1 MSVNYAQRQEKK
13 YPQCVES
20 DYTAVRKMQP
30 WPMFPVSFVTALAAA
45 IGSSLMS
52 THQQHKR
59 SDPIFGCCRQS
70 QNKPFQNNHTP
81 FPKHH
86 TQQLPVYLKYLQ
98 YPQKPGKCLPHF
110 PFDYSAIRGQVLTYT
125 RHERCLPFTLALGK
139 YSWLVL
145 TIAVQLLTIFGTNS
159 AIHPRQQQYTLSAVG
174 KYPTS
179 TYSYNLMQ
187 Q

>member
-1 MSVNYAQRQEKK
+1 
-13 YPQCVES
+13 
-20 DYTAVRKMQP
+20 
-30 WPMFPVSFVTALAAA
+30 MFPVSFVTALAAA

-125 RHERCLPFTLALGK
+125 RHERCLPFTLALGNLQLTGA
-139 YSWLVL
+139 YHHRSASYGIQHQQHDLSSTTVTRIMTSW
-145 TIAVQLLTIFGTNS
+145 AVPFYQVFI
-159 AIHPRQQQYTLSAVG
+159 
-174 KYPTS
+174 
-179 TYSYNLMQ
+179 
-187 Q
+187 